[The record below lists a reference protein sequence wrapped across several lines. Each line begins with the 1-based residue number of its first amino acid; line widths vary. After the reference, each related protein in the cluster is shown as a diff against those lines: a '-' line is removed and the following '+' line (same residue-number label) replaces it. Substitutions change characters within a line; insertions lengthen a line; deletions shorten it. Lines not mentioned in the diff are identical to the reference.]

1 MPVAPPLADPTAQ
14 TVHPTPDGRPH
25 IVFALLG
32 DVRGSSRALKQLRV
46 LRALGLD
53 IEVLMTDPPLGDA
66 LGEGLPL
73 DDRLRAHAIPRPPGR
88 GPRFFWAAHRQFR
101 RAALERPAA
110 LYFASDLYTLPGL
123 AKAAQRHDA
132 RLVFDSRELY
142 GHLDSTAGR
151 PWVRAVWQAV
161 ERRFIRRAD
170 VVFTVNESIAERLT
184 QTYRIAP
191 PVVLHNV
198 PERRSVPSTNRL
210 REATGFP
217 AEQPIVLYQ
226 GGLRE
231 GRGLTALI
239 AAMAEVPEAAL
250 AIIGDGPFEAEA
262 RRLAAPLGDRACFL
276 GFIPPDDLP
285 IYTAGADLGTLLIE
299 PLTESLRLALPNKLF
314 EYLMAEVPVLA
325 SPIPEVRRIVEGFDV
340 GLVADPANDHDLV
353 TALRQSLT
361 DEPARARWRA
371 NAPRALDAYAWEHGA
386 ARFRQ
391 VILDLLAV

>member
-1 MPVAPPLADPTAQ
+1 MSVAPSFAEPDSPT
-14 TVHPTPDGRPH
+14 VPPTPDGHPH

-46 LRALGLD
+46 LRALGLRV
-53 IEVLMTDPPLGDA
+53 EVLLTGAPLGA
-66 LGEGLPL
+66 RLGEELQL
-73 DDRLRAHAIPRPPGR
+73 DENLRAHILPNPAGR
-88 GPRFFWAAHRQFR
+88 GPRLFWAAHRQFR
-101 RAALERPAA
+101 AAALARPAA
-110 LYFASDLYTLPGL
+110 LYIASDLYTLPGL
-123 AKAAQRHDA
+123 TEAARHHKA

-170 VVFTVNESIAERLT
+170 AVFTVNESIAERLA
-184 QTYRIAP
+184 QTYAIAP

-198 PERRSVPSTNRL
+198 PERRTVPRTNRL
-210 REATGFP
+210 REATGFSST
-217 AEQPIVLYQ
+217 QPIVLYQ

-231 GRGLTALI
+231 GRGLPALI
-239 AAMAEVPEAAL
+239 AAMAQVPGAAL
-250 AIIGDGPFEAEA
+250 AVVGDGPFEAEA
-262 RRLAAPLGDRACFL
+262 RRLAAPLGERVRFL

-325 SPIPEVRRIVEGFDV
+325 SPIPEVRRIVDRFDV
-340 GLVADPANDHDLV
+340 GLVADPSDAHELI
-353 TALRQSLT
+353 TALRQGLT
-361 DEPARARWRA
+361 DETARARWRA

-391 VILDLLAV
+391 VILALLAA